1 MSWSCPSPAA
11 PLRTDSEQHSSA
23 DHNGRD
29 LGELALSARELVLSA
44 VHHAITWVKK
54 RWPPSLF
61 PLANNGRQE
70 SWPCPSPA
78 VALERAGP
86 VPHLGST
93 AELALGVGP
102 SLRAKVWKSQTCLL
116 SAGWCCPPPLPHPS
130 PSMAGKRAGPKV
142 MRVGKLAMSHTGCTT
157 QESGP
162 CTLPG
167 QQGRADPGN
176 GGCW

>member
-1 MSWSCPSPAA
+1 MWGLQVSQPQEHEHGRAGPASCLVCSSIREREIAPPLPYVLATGTRWESWLQLGKEQESWSCPSPAA

-78 VALERAGP
+78 VALERADP
-86 VPHLGST
+86 APHLGNIV
-93 AELALGVGP
+93 ELIL
-102 SLRAKVWKSQTCLL
+102 
-116 SAGWCCPPPLPHPS
+116 
-130 PSMAGKRAGPKV
+130 MA
-142 MRVGKLAMSHTGCTT
+142 RV
-157 QESGP
+157 
-162 CTLPG
+162 
-167 QQGRADPGN
+167 
-176 GGCW
+176 